1 MFIYAGN
8 ETRWCN
14 DFTITLYVYTLSGM
28 KDLPPYYYLEHFHEC
43 LNFISDSCEALL
55 EQQHWAFIDVFQQQ
69 PHHVQCTLARSLN
82 RKSPFIDSASLRYDE
97 IPDPEHALQVCLDQQ
112 WLSPIPATYFSEWLE
127 QLTKPKLVVL
137 LRDNGVDNV
146 LSSASKAQLLSLAQ
160 AHLTFAP
167 VSEHAIYHQY
177 VYRKV
182 DTIIDYLL
190 FLFFGNVG
198 SRLNQ
203 FSMRDLGVMRTR
215 KKVAQM
221 QARFASLSEA
231 TSTYFYASALSE
243 LKRTHKLGQITQ
255 LPVLSIDTLPDAH
268 GTLAEQKRNEYL
280 WLYAKYLLQIKC
292 DWQTVL
298 PILDA
303 SQLPEAQEK
312 ALRIRYQYTDK
323 EQVKQQLEAIIEQP
337 DNSHILA
344 FAEDFLARKYQKKR
358 TSVLTDML
366 RNSARQ
372 LVLDEVHKH
381 RVEAATVEYYQASGI
396 QALRTEN
403 ELWRGLFGLMFW
415 EIIFDPAFAVGNEF
429 DWRPYH
435 LRHNNLYSDQAERV
449 EELLTQCGTTHD
461 LKQHV
466 IAQATKHYGEP
477 NGIFRWHKQI
487 LKRLVLFIEHADVA
501 SLINVLKAM
510 AQDYALYSDGFPDI
524 MVIDNH
530 HLHFEEIKATGD
542 SVRKN
547 QLLTLSM
554 LSKAGISVGITTVSW
569 GINPMQP
576 YVVVD
581 IETTGGRAA
590 SHKIT
595 EIGMVKVINGHIVDE
610 YQTLLNPQRRIP
622 RNITALT
629 GIDDVMVSDAPIF
642 AEVADEVAQ
651 FTKGCVFVAHNVNFD
666 YGFIKQEFTRL
677 ERHFSRAKLCTV
689 REMRK
694 AKPGLASYSLANLT
708 RHFGIEMSRHHR
720 AMSDAVAANELL
732 TIINEHRLA
741 EQSNS

>member
-1 MFIYAGN
+1 
-8 ETRWCN
+8 
-14 DFTITLYVYTLSGM
+14 M
-28 KDLPPYYYLEHFHEC
+28 KDLPTYYYLAHLHEC
-43 LNFISDSCEALL
+43 LDFISGSCEALL
-55 EQQHWAFIDVFQQQ
+55 EEQHWAFIDVFRQQ

-97 IPDPEHALQVCLDQQ
+97 IPDPAHALQVCCDKQ
-112 WLSPIPATYFSEWLE
+112 WLSQIPATHFLEWLG
-127 QLTKPKLVVL
+127 QLTKPKLLIL
-137 LRDNGVDNV
+137 LRDHSVDNV
-146 LSSASKAQLLSLAQ
+146 LSSASKGQLLALAQ
-160 AHLTFAP
+160 THLTFEW
-167 VSEHAIYHQY
+167 VSSHTIYHQY
-177 VYRKV
+177 VYRQV

-221 QARFASLSEA
+221 QARFASLDEA

-243 LKRTHKLGQITQ
+243 LKRIHKDGRIAQQPTLC
-255 LPVLSIDTLPDAH
+255 IDTLPDAH
-268 GTLAEQKRNEYL
+268 GTLARQKRNEYL
-280 WLYAKYLLQIKC
+280 WLYAKYQLQLKS

-303 SQLPEAQEK
+303 SELPEAQEK
-312 ALRIRYQYTDK
+312 ALRLRYQYADK

-358 TSVLTDML
+358 TSVMTDML

-381 RVEAATVEYYQASGI
+381 RVEAATVEHYQAHGI

-415 EIIFDPAFAVGNEF
+415 DIIFDAAFAVGNEF

-435 LRHNNLYSDQAERV
+435 LRHNNLYSDQTERV
-449 EELLTQCGTTHD
+449 EALLTQCNTVD
-461 LKQHV
+461 ALKQH
-466 IAQATKHYGEP
+466 IITQATAHYGEP

-487 LKRLVLFIEHADVA
+487 LKRLVLFIEHANA
-501 SLINVLKAM
+501 SSLRNVLKAM
-510 AQDYALYSDGFPDI
+510 AQDYAMYRDGFPDI
-524 MVIDNH
+524 MVIDNQQV
-530 HLHFEEIKATGD
+530 HFEEIKATGD

-569 GINPMQP
+569 GVNPMQP

-581 IETTGGRAA
+581 IETTGGRAT

-595 EIGMVKVINGHIVDE
+595 EIGMVKVINGQIIDE

-622 RNITALT
+622 RNIIALT
-629 GIDDVMVSDAPIF
+629 GIDDVMVSNAPIF
-642 AEVADEVAQ
+642 AEVADKIAQ

-694 AKPGLASYSLANLT
+694 ARPGLASYSLANLT

-741 EQSNS
+741 EQSNSEL